1 MFIMFSLKRQYKEST
16 SHSKLKTTGVENPIS
31 EGFSDN
37 KVPNSNMETTL
48 LTNKIKI
55 DNPKIN
61 ANLFLFSLNQLN
73 SL

>member
-1 MFIMFSLKRQYKEST
+1 MFIMFSLKRQYKESA

-48 LTNKIKI
+48 LTNKIKN
-55 DNPKIN
+55 DSPKIN